1 MSQFVEGP
9 LKGFACSGA
18 LGQFLRVIFGTSTV
32 SLAGV
37 ADSEDGTMENPTF
50 AATETATVRL
60 RTAGGTC
67 KMVASAA
74 ITAGA
79 DVFAAASGKIAP
91 TGSIFIGKALQA
103 ASGDG
108 SVIEVLRKSRTTAVG
123 PVVLAAAS
131 GAIAIASS
139 VVVITKTGSLAAM
152 TLAAPTAAQN
162 GTQLIVT
169 STTAFAHTI
178 TATTL
183 IDDGVT
189 GGSKTT
195 ATFAAFAGASI
206 TLLAY
211 EDKWLVLSKN
221 VVTIS

>member
-1 MSQFVEGP
+1 MSQIVDGP
-9 LKGFACSGA
+9 CKGFACGGA
-18 LGQFLRVIFGTSTV
+18 LGQHLRVIFGTTTV
-32 SLAGV
+32 ALAGV
-37 ADSEDGTMENPTF
+37 ADVDDGTMENPTF

-60 RTAGGTC
+60 RTASGTC

-74 ITAGA
+74 ISAGA
-79 DVFAAASGKIAP
+79 DVYAAASGKIAS
-91 TGSIFIGKALQA
+91 TGFVFIGKALEA

-108 SVIEVLRKSRTTAVG
+108 SVIEVMRMPNKRPA
-123 PVVLAAAS
+123 VVLASAS
-131 GAIAIASS
+131 GAITIASS
-139 VVVITKTGSLAAM
+139 TVVITKTGSLAAL
-152 TLAAPTAAQN
+152 TLAAPSAAQN
-162 GTQLIVT
+162 GTLLVVT
-169 STTAFAHTI
+169 SATAFAHTI

-211 EDKWLVLSKN
+211 EGKWLVISKN